1 MIKDLYFIC
10 GKYSHIWLN
19 ISKDDCDLHLSLKK
33 KLFKKTLNSRYLH
46 QRIVF
51 GKISQSGH
59 RKKALKTSTK
69 ANFGKKKKLAHT
81 NEEKTFK
88 VAIFRQEVVM

>member
-1 MIKDLYFIC
+1 MIVISTSATNKNSSKKHYIPDIC
-10 GKYSHIWLN
+10 
-19 ISKDDCDLHLSLKK
+19 IS
-33 KLFKKTLNSRYLH
+33 FFFF
-46 QRIVF
+46 F

-59 RKKALKTSTK
+59 RKKSLSTK
-69 ANFGKKKKLAHT
+69 ANSGKKLAHT

>member
-1 MIKDLYFIC
+1 MIVISTSATNKNSSKKHDIPDIC
-10 GKYSHIWLN
+10 
-19 ISKDDCDLHLSLKK
+19 ISDV
-33 KLFKKTLNSRYLH
+33 F
-46 QRIVF
+46 F
-51 GKISQSGH
+51 GKISQSGL

-69 ANFGKKKKLAHT
+69 ANFGKKLAHT

>member
-1 MIKDLYFIC
+1 MIVISTSATNKNSSKKHYIPDIC
-10 GKYSHIWLN
+10 
-19 ISKDDCDLHLSLKK
+19 ISD
-33 KLFKKTLNSRYLH
+33 F
-46 QRIVF
+46 VF

-59 RKKALKTSTK
+59 RKKSLSTK
-69 ANFGKKKKLAHT
+69 ANFGKKLAHT